1 MLFVLTIVV
10 CFIVFMFFL
19 YRNTECPRNYSKG
32 FLVLVL
38 FSLVINISLAQNYT
52 FSSIPNIG
60 DGIGISNFL
69 AYWAINDEGIQWSQG
84 LFKQIYDYSTLIS
97 FGLIIIYCILLLIEK
112 YKFKS

>member
-1 MLFVLTIVV
+1 LLIFLTIVA

-19 YRNTECPRNYSKG
+19 YRNTDSPVNYSKG

-38 FSLVINISLAQNYT
+38 FSLIINISLAQNYT
-52 FSSIPNIG
+52 YSLIPNIS

-69 AYWAINDEGIQWSQG
+69 AYLVINDEGIQWSQE

-97 FGLIIIYCILLLIEK
+97 LGLIIIYSILLLIEK
-112 YKFKS
+112 YKFK